1 MPAGYVDSNKNEFL
15 LPSTIDPH
23 SVEFVFAPPKSVEK
37 RFEGAA
43 VDVTGVGSCM
53 IHAAIEAACRAGVV
67 KSQSVAHV
75 RTDTIRAAMVDI
87 IHGIR

>member
-1 MPAGYVDSNKNEFL
+1 MSAGYVDSNRHEFL

-23 SVEFVFAPPKSVEK
+23 RVEFVFAPHMGVEK
-37 RFEGAA
+37 RFEGVA

-53 IHAAIEAACRAGVV
+53 IHAVIESACRAGVV